1 MIPTAVYFP
10 TNANNASAA
19 PAPWLFTLGRT

>member
-10 TNANNASAA
+10 TNANNVSAA
-19 PAPWLFTLGRT
+19 LAPWLFTLGRT